1 MVPGLGGMIAGGVQG
16 LTGIAGGIIGSG
28 KRKREQAAA
37 QEEFNTRKAQYE
49 MMDTSNLYKNMENV
63 YEDLTVNQREA
74 EFVSQQQNQGMANI
88 MGSMQGAAGGSGI
101 AALAQS
107 LANQQSQ
114 NAQQAAVSIGSQ
126 EAGNQMAER
135 GMAAKLDV
143 MEREGEQASRD
154 AEKDKTETLLGM
166 SQQRLG
172 AANAARAA
180 ATKSIVGGVGNL
192 VGAGA
197 SYMDANAENN
207 AANMVPTGTGT

>member
-28 KRKREQAAA
+28 KRKREQKAA
-37 QEEFNTRKAQYE
+37 QAEFNTRKAQYE
-49 MMDTSNLYKNMENV
+49 MQDTSNLYKNMENV

-74 EFVSQQQNQGMANI
+74 DFMSEEQNQGMANI
-88 MGSMQGAAGGSGI
+88 MNSLQGAAGGSGI

-107 LANQQSQ
+107 LANQQSK
-114 NAQQAAVSIGSQ
+114 NASQAAVSIGSQ

-135 GMAAKLDV
+135 QMAGQLQMV
-143 MEREGEQASRD
+143 ERKGEQDSRD
-154 AEKDKTETLLGM
+154 AEQEKIETLLGM

-197 SYMDANAENN
+197 SFMDASAEMNAG
-207 AANMVPTGTGT
+207 MV

>member
-28 KRKREQAAA
+28 KRKKEQRAA
-37 QEEFNTRKAQYE
+37 QREFNTRKAQYE

-63 YEDLTVNQREA
+63 YEDLTVNQQEA
-74 EFVSQQQNQGMANI
+74 NFVSQQQNQGMANI
-88 MGSMQGAAGGSGI
+88 MSSMQGAAGGSGI

-135 GMAAKLDV
+135 GMAAKLQV
-143 MEREGEQASRD
+143 MEREGEQVSRD
-154 AEKDKTETLLGM
+154 AEKEKTETLFGM
-166 SQQRLG
+166 AQQRLG

-192 VGAGA
+192 VGSGA
-197 SYMDANAENN
+197 SFMDAMGKMNA
-207 AANMVPTGTGT
+207 GTM

>member
-1 MVPGLGGMIAGGVQG
+1 MNTTM
-16 LTGIAGGIIGSG
+16 LTKKLKQQTRHGQTPPRSG
-28 KRKREQAAA
+28 RVVSPVTTQILADSRVAP
-37 QEEFNTRKAQYE
+37 
-49 MMDTSNLYKNMENV
+49 NV
-63 YEDLTVNQREA
+63 SATVATVNDQ
-74 EFVSQQQNQGMANI
+74 VQQ
-88 MGSMQGAAGGSGI
+88 
-101 AALAQS
+101 LAQS

-154 AEKDKTETLLGM
+154 AEREKIETLLGM

-197 SYMDANAENN
+197 SFLDAKGGMD
-207 AANMVPTGTGT
+207 AANMTPGGAG

>member
-16 LTGIAGGIIGSG
+16 LTGIAGGIIGSK
-28 KRKREQAAA
+28 KRKREQRAA
-37 QEEFNTRKAQYE
+37 QQEFNTRKAQYE
-49 MMDTSNLYKNMENV
+49 MQDTSNLYKNMENV
-63 YEDLTVNQREA
+63 YEDLTVNQQEA
-74 EFVSQQQNQGMANI
+74 QFVAQQQNQGMANI

-154 AEKDKTETLLGM
+154 AEREKIETLLGM

-197 SYMDANAENN
+197 SFLDAKGGMD
-207 AANMVPTGTGT
+207 AANMTPGGAG

>member
-16 LTGIAGGIIGSG
+16 LTGIAGGIIGSK

-37 QEEFNTRKAQYE
+37 QGEFDTRKAQYE
-49 MMDTSNLYKNMENV
+49 MMDTSNLYKNMQNV

-74 EFVSQQQNQGMANI
+74 DFMSKQQNQGMANI
-88 MGSMQGAAGGSGI
+88 MDSLEGAAGGSGI

-114 NAQQAAVSIGSQ
+114 NAQAAAVSIGSQ

-135 GMAAKLDV
+135 GMAGKLQI

-172 AANAARAA
+172 AANAARDA
-180 ATKSIVGGVGNL
+180 ATKSIIGGVGNL

-197 SYMDANAENN
+197 SFMDANAEMN
-207 AANMVPTGTGT
+207 ASMV

>member
-1 MVPGLGGMIAGGVQG
+1 MIPGLGGMIAGGVQG

-28 KRKREQAAA
+28 ARKREQRAA
-37 QEEFNTRKAQYE
+37 QKEFNTRKAQYE
-49 MMDTSNLYKNMENV
+49 MQDTSNLYKNMENV
-63 YEDLTVNQREA
+63 YEDLTVNQQEA
-74 EFVSQQQNQGMANI
+74 NFISQKQDQGMANI
-88 MGSMQGAAGGSGI
+88 MNSMQGAAGGSGI

-154 AEKDKTETLLGM
+154 AEREKVETLLGM

-197 SYMDANAENN
+197 SLLDAKQGM
-207 AANMVPTGTGT
+207 NMATV